1 MMNNNIW
8 FKRNTTAFLNDYLSV
23 FKQNYN
29 KIVKRDIFFV
39 KKYFTLKVINNEG
52 NSTLNFEAKELL

>member
-1 MMNNNIW
+1 MNNNIW

>member
-1 MMNNNIW
+1 MNNNIL

>member
-52 NSTLNFEAKELL
+52 NSTLNFETKELL